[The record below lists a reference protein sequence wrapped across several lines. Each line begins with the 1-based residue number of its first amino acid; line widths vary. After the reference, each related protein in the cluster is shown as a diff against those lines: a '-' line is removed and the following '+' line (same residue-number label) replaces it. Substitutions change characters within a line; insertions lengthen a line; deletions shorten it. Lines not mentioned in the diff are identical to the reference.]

1 MAERKM
7 KTKYGIE
14 SQCAYLRAILNGSHI
29 SRYFPESACVALRSA
44 IEVLEWVLEPH
55 PGKKRMKTRAQ
66 IEDRL
71 AALRQTAATEPDEDK
86 RRVPFFRMQALGWV
100 LDPLVLSVLLCF
112 NLTALMDGPRRL
124 KAPVQHSC

>member
-1 MAERKM
+1 MARKM
-7 KTKYGIE
+7 QTKYGIE
-14 SQCAYLRAILNGSHI
+14 SQCAYLRAILNGTNMM
-29 SRYFPESACVALRSA
+29 YFPKSACVALKSA

-55 PGKKRMKTRAQ
+55 LGKKRMKTRAQ

-71 AALRQTAATEPDEDK
+71 AALRQIAATEPDKDK
-86 RRVPFFRMQALGWV
+86 RRVPFFGMQALGWV

-124 KAPVQHSC
+124 KAPLQHSC